1 MATSASHR
9 YPPASRMN
17 AANTTSTMMAMMI
30 GLYERLDMIRDLQI
44 TSFSL
49 KRG

>member
-1 MATSASHR
+1 MATIASHR

-17 AANTTSTMMAMMI
+17 AANTTSTMMI